1 MIYIFFKVPRTA
13 APYFRTPGPPNPRRE
28 LGGPGVRGQPSG
40 IEYQAPVA
48 PYLFIKKRMG
58 ESARGN
64 QGFPNPCPLIPEPPK
79 KARGRRQIGAGYLF
93 KKEREPRSK
102 NKFFG
107 RYLEFNLVSFM
118 GYTAIDLIGKRNLL
132 VIENYLVKN
141 L

>member
-1 MIYIFFKVPRTA
+1 MGGGRQGKPR
-13 APYFRTPGPPNPRRE
+13 
-28 LGGPGVRGQPSG
+28 L
-40 IEYQAPVA
+40 
-48 PYLFIKKRMG
+48 
-58 ESARGN
+58 
-64 QGFPNPCPLIPEPPK
+64 PEPPK
-79 KARGRRQIGAGYLF
+79 GARGIRGIGAGYLF
-93 KKEREPRSK
+93 KKEWEPRSK